1 MIPSAAGSED
11 AKEVPFATEIAAAV
25 CSGDSNLGQIGGET
39 VLSPMD
45 VDGSNDTNSSTTSP
59 QTPESLQEAPKRLNL
74 RSNDSLDDIGES
86 PNRLDICINLLC
98 YCLDNVNACFSPWIF
113 LLDSLGNRHPKSFQC
128 LQQYLA
134 AEARER
140 MNVDL
145 DRDGCKPLS
154 CYGKVPRQRNY
165 CDCGVYLLH
174 YAEVF
179 LSDPRKYLTLLSVS
193 DIECNE
199 RFIQCNIYRFGC

>member
-1 MIPSAAGSED
+1 MIARADLHLPQLLNRFTTRQRGPICDLVLAQTIQAHHQTGKKYHDVFCYS
-11 AKEVPFATEIAAAV
+11 
-25 CSGDSNLGQIGGET
+25 LGNI
-39 VLSPMD
+39 
-45 VDGSNDTNSSTTSP
+45 NS
-59 QTPESLQEAPKRLNL
+59 
-74 RSNDSLDDIGES
+74 D
-86 PNRLDICINLLC
+86 
-98 YCLDNVNACFSPWIF
+98 ACFSPWIF
-113 LLDSLGNRHPKSFQC
+113 LLDSLGNRHPRSFQC

-134 AEARER
+134 AEAKER

-145 DRDGCKPLS
+145 DRAGCKPLS

-193 DIECNE
+193 GH
-199 RFIQCNIYRFGC
+199 RVH